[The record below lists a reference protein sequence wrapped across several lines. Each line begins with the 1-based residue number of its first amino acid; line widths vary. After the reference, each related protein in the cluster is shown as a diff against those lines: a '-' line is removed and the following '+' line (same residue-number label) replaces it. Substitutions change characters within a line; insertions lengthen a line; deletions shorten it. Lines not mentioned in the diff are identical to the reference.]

1 MAAFR
6 RTLPMLLN
14 TTLDSVLPVYREL
27 FQRHGLT
34 EQQWR
39 VLRVLWASG
48 PVTSTELSRE
58 TLLPAPSLV
67 GILDRLE
74 KKGLVAR
81 IRSEDDRRKVFVTA
95 TPAGR
100 ALQEAVMPMVERI
113 HARLQGSVEPGQ
125 WAAMEETLGRIAR
138 ATRDLGLDDLL
149 AEPTEDR
156 SA

>member
-1 MAAFR
+1 MPSFH

-14 TTLDSVLPVYREL
+14 TTLDAVMPAYREL

-39 VLRVLWASG
+39 VPRILWASG

-74 KKGLVAR
+74 KRALVAR

-95 TPAGR
+95 TQAGR
-100 ALQEAVMPMVERI
+100 RLQETVMPAVEAI
-113 HARLQGSVEPGQ
+113 HARLQASVDPQQ
-125 WAAMEETLGRIAR
+125 WAAMEETLTRIAA
-138 ATRDLGLDDLL
+138 ATRGMDLDQTLRTGATDKT
-149 AEPTEDR
+149 A
-156 SA
+156 